1 MYVNTRVS
9 TAPEAAIL
17 AYFDDCAVA
26 CTPEYLHGRTEPAVI
41 LLSRLVTKMAVVCSR
56 NLRSL
61 CGVFRAS
68 LGLNVRYY
76 LYLNNFGGILSFFY
90 KFIVDLFL
98 KLISFAAVVLTSHV
112 WNRFLLRV

>member
-41 LLSRLVTKMAVVCSR
+41 LLSRFVTKMAVVCGR

-76 LYLNNFGGILSFFY
+76 LYLKNFGGIFSFFC

-112 WNRFLLRV
+112 WNRF

>member
-41 LLSRLVTKMAVVCSR
+41 LLSRLVTKMAVVCGR
-56 NLRSL
+56 NLRSF

-76 LYLNNFGGILSFFY
+76 LYLNNFGGIFEYFFVNLSSIF
-90 KFIVDLFL
+90 
-98 KLISFAAVVLTSHV
+98 S
-112 WNRFLLRV
+112 